1 MIKNGINKKHL
12 IDHFKGMGYLQMKKI
27 LEIIK

>member
-1 MIKNGINKKHL
+1 MIKNGTNKKHL
-12 IDHFKGMGYLQMKKI
+12 IDHFKGMGYLRMKKI